1 MDVKLRLKVWIP
13 TGKII
18 STAFTTHMHPAPKY
32 VISNGCYIKFI
43 LIAGAIEGQS
53 YEMIPTKKGKFLL
66 MFQGY
71 TYSQQNQSRN
81 YYCSKKD
88 VGCKARL
95 KLDSNGKIISTAF
108 TTHMHPAPKYV
119 FSNGRYF
126 ILIAGSIEGQTY
138 EMIPTNKGKFLI
150 MFQGYTYSQARQTC
164 NYYCSKKDMGC
175 RARLKLDAN
184 GKILPTSFTL
194 HIHDPPKYMISRGE
208 ILKAEFQT
216 VFSTGYKY
224 EFVQSQRGKRVMLV
238 GGYTFRCQGA
248 SWVCS
253 TKNPSCRAKLKV
265 DKNLKIIS
273 LYNVHCHSP
282 RYIKMILV
290 GGYTF
295 SKHRNSWVCSAKS
308 RACRAK
314 LKLDCHQ
321 NIVQIY
327 NEHNHPSRYR
337 VINGRTYQYKYEF
350 VKSQMGKQLIL
361 IGGYTFAKLRPGP
374 VWVCSTRKNG
384 CKAKLILG
392 TDQKILHLF
401 NKHAHYP
408 RYRVI
413 NGKNYR
419 YEMVTSQ
426 RGKSLIL
433 FQGYTFSRV
442 TNLRWSCS
450 THYPACKAIL
460 RLTKDKTVRDFTSHN
475 HPSRK
480 YIITNTGKN
489 HHILHFSFR
498 KHTYFQK
505 LHNFCYIFPE
515 IYYEWVLSQKGKRMI
530 MVDGYTYSKKSQNGW
545 VCSTRNAFCRA
556 RLRLNAEGLIIYIDD
571 KHSHAP
577 KNQFRI
583 RYKKIRIYEIPKG
596 EGFDSSGWVY
606 VWSAKRELLGVLIR
620 QESLQGEN

>member
-1 MDVKLRLKVWIP
+1 MKREKGDARWRIHFPMSGSVLGLFDKESL
-13 TGKII
+13 
-18 STAFTTHMHPAPKY
+18 M
-32 VISNGCYIKFI
+32 
-43 LIAGAIEGQS
+43 QS
-53 YEMIPTKKGKFLL
+53 ET
-66 MFQGY
+66 
-71 TYSQQNQSRN
+71 QS
-81 YYCSKKD
+81 
-88 VGCKARL
+88 
-95 KLDSNGKIISTAF
+95 
-108 TTHMHPAPKYV
+108 
-119 FSNGRYF
+119 
-126 ILIAGSIEGQTY
+126 
-138 EMIPTNKGKFLI
+138 
-150 MFQGYTYSQARQTC
+150 
-164 NYYCSKKDMGC
+164 
-175 RARLKLDAN
+175 
-184 GKILPTSFTL
+184 
-194 HIHDPPKYMISRGE
+194 
-208 ILKAEFQT
+208 
-216 VFSTGYKY
+216 YKY
-224 EFVQSQRGKRVMLV
+224 EFVTSQLGK
-238 GGYTFRCQGA
+238 Q
-248 SWVCS
+248 
-253 TKNPSCRAKLKV
+253 
-265 DKNLKIIS
+265 
-273 LYNVHCHSP
+273 
-282 RYIKMILV
+282 MILV

-308 RACRAK
+308 HACRAK
-314 LKLDCHQ
+314 LKLDSHQ

-337 VINGRTYQYKYEF
+337 VINGRTYHYFQTLDTYFFFSYGNKYYHRYIDFKYRVTSLLKYKYEF

-413 NGKNYR
+413 NGKNYQ

-480 YIITNTGKN
+480 YIITNTGK
-489 HHILHFSFR
+489 HSL
-498 KHTYFQK
+498 
-505 LHNFCYIFPE
+505 E
-515 IYYEWVLSQKGKRMI
+515 IYYEWVLSQKGKKMI

-583 RYKKIRIYEIPKG
+583 RYKEIRIYEIPKG

-606 VWSAKRELLGVLIR
+606 VWSAKRKLLGMLFR